1 MPLDYVPIPE
11 DLWEDWLW
19 LVKAEGLQLEI
30 REGPLRLGTS
40 QFALMAHY
48 TIHVPKLVLHIAATG
63 GWFDSEGCRS
73 MIELALIT
81 APLTIVAGGDEGTYL
96 GLDTIY
102 EGRPYHMRAVF
113 GCLRGHENIL
123 AVIPATGPAETVAL
137 VKGSNFTR
145 STAMIMKTI
154 ETMLEKGLLQPAL
167 EGWVISYQGHR
178 ISEIEPLEFLSTRCD
193 VMKLDPEHPPI
204 LENVPDQWS

>member
-1 MPLDYVPIPE
+1 M
-11 DLWEDWLW
+11 
-19 LVKAEGLQLEI
+19 VKADGLQLDI

-48 TIHVPKLVLHIAATG
+48 TIHIPKLVLHVAASG

-81 APLTIVAGGDEGTYL
+81 APLNIVAGGEEGTYL
-96 GLDTIY
+96 GLDTIF
-102 EGRPYHMRAVF
+102 EEKPYRMRAVF
-113 GCLRGHENIL
+113 GCLREQGHLL
-123 AVIPATGPAETVAL
+123 AMIPATGPAESVAL
-137 VKGSNFTR
+137 QKGANFSR
-145 STAMIMKTI
+145 STALIMRTI
-154 ETMLEKGLLQPAL
+154 ESMLERKLLQPAL

-193 VMKLDPEHPPI
+193 VLKLDPDHQPM